1 MRSNLQLNSRT
12 GVSLLLCAVGA
23 MWGCD
28 DVEQSMMLT
37 GGVMS
42 GGVSTGGVMTGGVS
56 TGGVMTGGVSTGG
69 VMTGGAST
77 GGVMTGGMMTGGV
90 SMGGVS
96 MGGMMTGGVM
106 EGGTEGGMMTGGVMG
121 GVEPEVGDPCVER
134 QPDISMPCPVSIYEA
149 RNPARVAL
157 GRVVTLQGTVSA
169 VRQTAQGTS
178 HWVLQVHRESEG
190 YRGVAYSGIWVY
202 MTDVQVE
209 LDFEAQ
215 RGDLVE
221 LTGTLS
227 DFYGQRQI
235 KEVTSA
241 SFVGRSPNGIVAQV
255 VEASEVST
263 NGLNADAYEGV
274 LLRVEPASVI
284 EVNPIAGP
292 GDSDPNREFVLNGGL
307 RVDDFLYGYRSLPEV
322 GDTWAGVTGVL
333 RLGNGDMKLVPRD
346 VTDLG
351 REDPPLDPSALVINE
366 IDYDQVG
373 GDNAEFI
380 EIKNAGVMPASFV
393 GVSLELVNGVEGSP
407 NYRVIDLSP
416 LGDIEPGE
424 LIVVG
429 AESVIAGLD
438 GGVRSLSLPV
448 SLQNGPDGVR
458 LTEVNL
464 GVIDALGYEGLNLE
478 EGSASV
484 EDGEA
489 PEQAGKSLARCGLD
503 SDNNAQDFYLL
514 LSSPGLDNP
523 CE

>member
-1 MRSNLQLNSRT
+1 MY
-12 GVSLLLCAVGA
+12 
-23 MWGCD
+23 GCD
-28 DVEQSMMLT
+28 DVEQSMMVT
-37 GGVMS
+37 GGVMTGGVS
-42 GGVSTGGVMTGGVS
+42 VGGVMTGGVSTGGVMTGGVS

-69 VMTGGAST
+69 MST
-77 GGVMTGGMMTGGV
+77 GGVMTGGTSTGGVSTGGVMTGGV
-90 SMGGVS
+90 MTGGV
-96 MGGMMTGGVM
+96 MTGGVM
-106 EGGTEGGMMTGGVMG
+106 EGGTEGGTEGGVMG
-121 GVEPEVGDPCVER
+121 GFEPEVGDPCVER
-134 QPDISMPCPVSIYEA
+134 QPDISAPCPVSVYEA
-149 RNPARVAL
+149 RNPTRVAV
-157 GRVVTLQGTVSA
+157 GRLVTLQGTISA

-202 MTDVQVE
+202 MTDAQVE
-209 LDFEAQ
+209 LDFDAQ

-221 LTGTLS
+221 VTGTLS

-235 KEVTSA
+235 KEVQVA
-241 SFVGRSPNGIVAQV
+241 SLLGQSPNGVTAQV

-263 NGLNADAYEGV
+263 NGVNADAYEGV

-284 EVNPIAGP
+284 EVNPLAGP

-346 VTDLG
+346 VADLG

-380 EIKNAGVMPASFV
+380 EIKNTGVTPASFV
-393 GVSLELVNGVEGSP
+393 GVNLELVNGVEGNP

-424 LIVVG
+424 LIVV
-429 AESVIAGLD
+429 ASEAVIAGLEA
-438 GGVRSLSLPV
+438 GVRSLSLPV

-464 GVIDALGYEGLNLE
+464 GVIDALGYEGLTLE
-478 EGSASV
+478 EGSAIA
-484 EDGEA
+484 EDGEGM
-489 PEQAGKSLARCGLD
+489 EQAGKSLARCGLD